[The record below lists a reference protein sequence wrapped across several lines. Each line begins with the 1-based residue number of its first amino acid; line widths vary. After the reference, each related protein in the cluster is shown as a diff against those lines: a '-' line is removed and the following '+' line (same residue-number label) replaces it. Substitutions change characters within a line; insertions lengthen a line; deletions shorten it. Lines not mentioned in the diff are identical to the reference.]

1 MKYLTLGRVDK
12 FTEFIQSNYNTSLS
26 FDFIGSD
33 YSPEYNRM
41 KVVLSDTRFVEDI
54 EIYFSPEFYEITNN
68 YFSQFDIKI
77 HWSGKYGY
85 VAR

>member
-1 MKYLTLGRVDK
+1 MRNLTLELVDK
-12 FTEFIQSNYNTSLS
+12 FSKFIQSNYNTSIS
-26 FDFIGSD
+26 FDFIKSD
-33 YSPEYNRM
+33 YSPKYNRM

>member
-1 MKYLTLGRVDK
+1 MRNLTLELVDK
-12 FTEFIQSNYNTSLS
+12 FSKFIQSNYNTSIS
-26 FDFIGSD
+26 FDFIKSD

-41 KVVLSDTRFVEDI
+41 KVVLSDTSFVEDI

-68 YFSQFDIKI
+68 YFSQFGIRI

>member
-1 MKYLTLGRVDK
+1 MKYLKLEMVNNFNK
-12 FTEFIQSNYNTSLS
+12 FIQSYYNTSIS
-26 FDFIGSD
+26 FDFIMSD

-41 KVVLSDTRFVEDI
+41 KVVLLDTRFVEDI
-54 EIYFSPEFYEITNN
+54 EIHFSPEFYEITNN
-68 YFSQFDIKI
+68 YFSQFGIRI